1 MTQKG
6 GARPGA
12 GRPRQVGLPGE
23 ASKVMRIPVSR
34 VAGVR
39 EYLKLTDAQW
49 PSVPWPDVSFS
60 HALQFVGR
68 PDLAAQP
75 LHLPL
80 FAGSVPAGFPSPAE
94 DFVEAKLD
102 LNEFLV
108 EHEAATF
115 YIRVKGHSM
124 TEAGILNGD
133 IIAVDRALEPQHGD
147 IVLAVIDGDLTVKE
161 LFRQEGQIRL
171 LPHHPDFTPIEI
183 REGQELAIWGVVK
196 GVVRKLR

>member
-1 MTQKG
+1 
-6 GARPGA
+6 
-12 GRPRQVGLPGE
+12 V
-23 ASKVMRIPVSR
+23 
-34 VAGVR
+34 
-39 EYLKLTDAQW
+39 
-49 PSVPWPDVSFS
+49 
-60 HALQFVGR
+60 LQFVGQ

-147 IVLAVIDGDLTVKE
+147 IVLAVIDGELTVKE

-183 REGQELAIWGVVK
+183 REGQELTIWGVVK